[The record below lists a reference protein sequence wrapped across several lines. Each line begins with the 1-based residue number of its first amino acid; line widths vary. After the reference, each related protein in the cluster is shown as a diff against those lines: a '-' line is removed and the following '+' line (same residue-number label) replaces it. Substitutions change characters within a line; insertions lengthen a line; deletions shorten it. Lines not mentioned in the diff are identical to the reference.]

1 MCSTEQYFKALMQR
15 QEGAPLALTAGA
27 GAAGGAG
34 GGREQKAFEPVAFF
48 RCSSTKSMGTTMA
61 RLPRPALARYI
72 TIKFLSASP
81 SNQVRVSSIS
91 AFGLHGQHPLGPSP
105 PSEFKDRVLELVH
118 SLKVLAGA
126 PEASSVWSLDR
137 DLQLVEMAQDLA
149 RRLNTEPSAM
159 DCLLLAPSTDELMRF
174 KRLQGV
180 SAQAMQARFA
190 IIKVGAG

>member
-1 MCSTEQYFKALMQR
+1 MTS
-15 QEGAPLALTAGA
+15 
-27 GAAGGAG
+27 
-34 GGREQKAFEPVAFF
+34 
-48 RCSSTKSMGTTMA
+48 MA

-72 TIKFLSASP
+72 TIKFLGATS
-81 SNQVRVSSIS
+81 SNPVRVSSIS

-118 SLKVLAGA
+118 SLKVLAGS

-190 IIKVGAG
+190 IIKVCVWCVRGRGCLAGCRKLGSVAVAVVVLGEGGGARHAKRRILR